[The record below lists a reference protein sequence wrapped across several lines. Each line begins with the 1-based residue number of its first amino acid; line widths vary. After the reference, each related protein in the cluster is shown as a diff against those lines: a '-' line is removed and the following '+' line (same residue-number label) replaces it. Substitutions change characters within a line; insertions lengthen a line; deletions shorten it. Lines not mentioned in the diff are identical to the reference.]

1 VSLLPGFHSLTE
13 WLVATTIVVLAA
25 ALQGSAG
32 FGFSLCCAPFLAWLD
47 PALVPAPLILA
58 CTLLLSLTVWRERSA
73 VDLLGIGWLLG
84 GRVPG
89 TVLGALAL
97 AALSERALTTG
108 LGLVV
113 LVSVGISL
121 KRAHFERRPRLMLAV
136 GVLSGFM
143 GVTSAIDGPPVAIL
157 YQHERG
163 ALVRSTLATY
173 FLIGAAMS
181 IATLTLLGRIGGRE
195 VELALG
201 LWPGIALGFAGSR
214 WLGRWLDRGRTRAA
228 VLVVAA
234 FAGLSAMLR
243 GLA

>member
-1 VSLLPGFHSLTE
+1 MPGFHSLTE
-13 WLVATTIVVLAA
+13 WLLATAIVAA
-25 ALQGSAG
+25 AATLQGSAG
-32 FGFSLCCAPFLAWLD
+32 FGFSLCSAPILAWLD

-58 CTLLLSLTVWRERSA
+58 CTLLLSLTAWRERSA
-73 VDLLGIGWLLG
+73 VDLKGIGWILG

-97 AALSERALTTG
+97 AALDEHALMAG
-108 LGLVV
+108 LGLLV
-113 LVSVGISL
+113 LLSVGISL
-121 KRAHFERRPRLMLAV
+121 KSARFERKPPLLVAI

-143 GVTSAIDGPPVAIL
+143 GITSAIDGPPVAIL

-181 IATLTLLGRIGGRE
+181 ILALTLVGRIGRQE
-195 VELALG
+195 VVMALG
-201 LWPGIALGFAGSR
+201 LWPGIALGFVSSH
-214 WLGRWLDRGRTRAA
+214 WTGRWLDAGRTRAA
-228 VLVVAA
+228 VLLVAA
-234 FAGLSAMLR
+234 CAGLAAMLH